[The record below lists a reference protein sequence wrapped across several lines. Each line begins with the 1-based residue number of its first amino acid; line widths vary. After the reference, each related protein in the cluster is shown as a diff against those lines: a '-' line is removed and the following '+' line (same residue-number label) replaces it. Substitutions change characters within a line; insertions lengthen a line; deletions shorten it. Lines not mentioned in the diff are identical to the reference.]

1 MRLEDFSDNIY
12 QTKQN
17 SNSYGTIK
25 DENSKKKE
33 EEIRE
38 EKNEDDDWKSET
50 PPVVIALSVIT
61 CGSHGLCTKLVLIN
75 KDYT

>member
-1 MRLEDFSDNIY
+1 MKI
-12 QTKQN
+12 Q
-17 SNSYGTIK
+17 
-25 DENSKKKE
+25 KKE

-61 CGSHGLCTKLVLIN
+61 CGLAWFMYKTCV
-75 KDYT
+75 DQ